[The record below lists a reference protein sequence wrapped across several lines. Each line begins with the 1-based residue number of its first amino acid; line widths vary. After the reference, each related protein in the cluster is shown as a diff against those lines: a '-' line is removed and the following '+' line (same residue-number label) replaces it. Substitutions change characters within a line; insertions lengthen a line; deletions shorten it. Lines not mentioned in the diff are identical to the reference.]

1 MVTNH
6 GLFNKFERGFGILM
20 LFVLFT
26 VFSLVVM
33 IASCGTAYRKMYR
46 WWTTGMVSVVFALSI
61 GCARTWVNYP
71 PETTTDSE
79 GRTRTTAARAIELN
93 GSDSLGATDI
103 EVTRNGVRYSSAG
116 GIDNSTST
124 KLGYDFGKHSVTA
137 GATLGTAGFAGAAYV
152 AGEKA
157 KTATA
162 LATTRGATA
171 QGLATTKAG
180 VTTTAIN
187 AGVLPIK

>member
-1 MVTNH
+1 M
-6 GLFNKFERGFGILM
+6 RILAA
-20 LFVLFT
+20 LIAL
-26 VFSLVVM
+26 LVV
-33 IASCGTAYRKMYR
+33 
-46 WWTTGMVSVVFALSI
+46 
-61 GCARTWVNYP
+61 GCARIWVNYP

-79 GRTRTTAARAIELN
+79 GRTRSTAARAIELN
-93 GSDSLGATDI
+93 GSDSLGATEI
-103 EVTRNGVRYSSAG
+103 EVTRNGVRYTSAG

-124 KLGYDFGKHSVTA
+124 KAGYDTVKHGITA
-137 GATLGTAGFAGAAYV
+137 GATLATAGIAGASYV

-157 KTATA
+157 KTATT

-187 AGVLPIK
+187 AGIIPIK